1 MVVLISFT
9 SIRKNICNYC
19 WLVAGIEVML
29 IYTFLSFVIQ
39 LLFLSFEM
47 MLLLMCFSV
56 STWGTKLYKIRS
68 SFYLFVF
75 TVFGGIFW
83 VICTVTLSLIT
94 GSNNYILDF
103 SVNLNQQISFALMFT
118 VALGIKVPVFP
129 FHLWLPEVHSETD
142 TCGSV
147 LLAGV
152 LLKVGSY
159 GLMRFT
165 LTLFPVGYSYWSC
178 FIFVVSLFGSY
189 LGSINCLTIYDIKQ
203 IIAYSSIT
211 HMNLAVADLFT
222 LNIYGLQ
229 GSLVTSLAHGLSSS
243 GLFCSVGLNIMSY
256 LRLTTSIHNKGFDL
270 LYRSWFPGIKFT
282 IDGLLKGKS
291 PLNSTVWNDIV
302 ISGVV
307 IAFVLGAVY
316 PRRLSVKVP
325 PRYN

>member
-103 SVNLNQQISFALMFT
+103 SVNLNQQISFALMF
-118 VALGIKVPVFP
+118 
-129 FHLWLPEVHSETD
+129 LWTD
-142 TCGSV
+142 TPRELYSREGWRWRP
-147 LLAGV
+147 
-152 LLKVGSY
+152 LKVK
-159 GLMRFT
+159 
-165 LTLFPVGYSYWSC
+165 
-178 FIFVVSLFGSY
+178 VV
-189 LGSINCLTIYDIKQ
+189 T
-203 IIAYSSIT
+203 
-211 HMNLAVADLFT
+211 M
-222 LNIYGLQ
+222 
-229 GSLVTSLAHGLSSS
+229 LV
-243 GLFCSVGLNIMSY
+243 
-256 LRLTTSIHNKGFDL
+256 
-270 LYRSWFPGIKFT
+270 
-282 IDGLLKGKS
+282 
-291 PLNSTVWNDIV
+291 
-302 ISGVV
+302 VV
-307 IAFVLGAVY
+307 EM
-316 PRRLSVKVP
+316 
-325 PRYN
+325 